1 MLCFLCS
8 ISVLKENIY
17 KSQDPR
23 SYGEAHF
30 IISWGRKLT
39 HEVQTSNSDGIQ
51 RAPSSNHDSCGHLVD
66 DTDTDNMDRERGGWM
81 LHKSKKLVGNIF

>member
-1 MLCFLCS
+1 M
-8 ISVLKENIY
+8 Y

-66 DTDTDNMDRERGGWM
+66 DTDTDNMDRERGGGCYIN
-81 LHKSKKLVGNIF
+81 LKSWLAIFSDADTQFLGD

>member
-1 MLCFLCS
+1 M
-8 ISVLKENIY
+8 Y

-30 IISWGRKLT
+30 IISWGRKLI

-51 RAPSSNHDSCGHLVD
+51 RVPSSNHDRCDHLVD
-66 DTDTDNMDRERGGWM
+66 DTETDNMNGGG
-81 LHKSKKLVGNIF
+81 VDAT